1 METTRP
7 AIEYPGD
14 VVRELNA
21 LRAQSEKGIAYLA
34 ETEAEFVRLELEA
47 DRIEALTFLD
57 AGGTVA
63 DRQAVAKLKALEAR
77 EAAELKKV
85 EVNRIKLKLRHL
97 SEALNATQTAA
108 RMIELQWKTA
118 GVER

>member
-1 METTRP
+1 METNKPIEFP
-7 AIEYPGD
+7 AD
-14 VVRELNA
+14 VVRELNS

-34 ETEAEFVRLELEA
+34 ETEAEFVRLDLEA
-47 DRIEALTFLD
+47 DRVEALTFLE

-63 DRQAVAKLKALEAR
+63 DRQAVAKLKALDAR

-97 SEALNATQTAA
+97 SEALTATQTAS
-108 RMIELQWKTA
+108 RMIELQWRTA
-118 GVER
+118 GSER

>member
-1 METTRP
+1 METSKP
-7 AIEYPGD
+7 IEYPAD

-21 LRAQSEKGIAYLA
+21 LRAQAEKGIGYLA
-34 ETEAEFVRLELEA
+34 DTEADFVRLDLEA
-47 DRIEALTFLD
+47 DRVEAATFLE

-63 DRQAVAKLKALEAR
+63 DRQAVAKLKALPAR

-97 SEALNATQTAA
+97 SEALTATQTAA
-108 RMIELQWKTA
+108 RMIELQWRTA
-118 GVER
+118 GTER